1 MRKYVVSLLS
11 LGLLLGACNES
22 CHDWSS
28 VTAQPPGASSNEMG
42 DDAPSQNK
50 EDGAHHEADDSND
63 NGSNHDVSGDAA
75 NNNTSDENVNHDS
88 DNVEINNNSN
98 NSSNSNSNSNGN
110 SNNNA
115 PNEDDHGESNDNG
128 SQNASDTDDGVSTG
142 EAAQALSLPGL
153 DNLYRVSEKLYRSAQ
168 PMQGGLVSAQ
178 TLGIRTVLSL
188 QIVDFDSGL
197 DETAELS
204 LSLVHVPMMP
214 SSVTD
219 EDVLKALRAIQASD
233 GPVLVH
239 CLHGADRTGTV
250 VAMYRVVFQNWSK
263 DRAIDEM
270 TNGGFGYHVEYA
282 SLVELIRRADIAAYR
297 QALGL

>member
-28 VTAQPPGASSNEMG
+28 VTAQPPGASSNETG

-98 NSSNSNSNSNGN
+98 NSNNSSNNS
-110 SNNNA
+110 NNA

-282 SLVELIRRADIAAYR
+282 NLVELIRRADIAAYR